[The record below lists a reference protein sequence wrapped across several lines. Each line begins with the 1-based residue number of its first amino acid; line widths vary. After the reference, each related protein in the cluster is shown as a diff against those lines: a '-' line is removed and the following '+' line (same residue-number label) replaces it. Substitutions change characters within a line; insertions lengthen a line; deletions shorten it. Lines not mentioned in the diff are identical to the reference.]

1 MEGED
6 GNIAHKKDF
15 PLNDAFE
22 DILDTFGDSKE
33 IGNDCEEDSESVS
46 NTKVTYY
53 AYVSFLIT
61 CFKAKE
67 KACKK
72 TSFACWVA
80 KSFMLQSYGN
90 CAEIKN

>member
-1 MEGED
+1 MQIEIVEGED
-6 GNIAHKKDF
+6 GNIAHRKDF
-15 PLNDAFE
+15 PLNDFE

-67 KACKK
+67 KACKNFICLLGCK
-72 TSFACWVA
+72 IIYVA
-80 KSFMLQSYGN
+80 ELRKL
-90 CAEIKN
+90 C

>member
-6 GNIAHKKDF
+6 GNIAHRKDF
-15 PLNDAFE
+15 PLNDDFE
-22 DILDTFGDSKE
+22 DILDTFGDSEE
-33 IGNDCEEDSESVS
+33 IGNDYEEDSESVS
-46 NTKVTYY
+46 NTKDTYY

-72 TSFACWVA
+72 TLFACWVA
-80 KSFMLQSYGN
+80 KSFV
-90 CAEIKN
+90 AELRKLC